1 MMCPFSTFSRHEIL
15 ILSVNYF
22 DKEDKEE
29 ESYRVLDPYIFN
41 PDQRTLRNA
50 SFEKD
55 PSEVIF
61 FSFTEQVY

>member
-22 DKEDKEE
+22 DKEE
-29 ESYRVLDPYIFN
+29 ESYRVPDPYIFN